1 MNQATGLD
9 RVGIVG
15 RDLGSLAAAFAEG
28 GYLEPISTVDGGT
41 GATLG
46 RFLATLKNDLD
57 LEGLNPTIIT
67 RSRRCL
73 CIV

>member
-1 MNQATGLD
+1 
-9 RVGIVG
+9 
-15 RDLGSLAAAFAEG
+15 LAAAFAEG

-41 GATLG
+41 GATLD

-57 LEGLNPTIIT
+57 LEGPNPTMIS